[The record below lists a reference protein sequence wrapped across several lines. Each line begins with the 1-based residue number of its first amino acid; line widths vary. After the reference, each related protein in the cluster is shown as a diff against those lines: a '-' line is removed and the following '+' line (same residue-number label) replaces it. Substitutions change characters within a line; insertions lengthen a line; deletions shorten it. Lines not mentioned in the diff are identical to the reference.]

1 MSCDS
6 LTILYTLISGHTH
19 FNQASNQSSELLCA
33 VWSIEASTIWTVH
46 GLSEC
51 TNKRVYGRTSEMHL
65 FIIIRS
71 EHETAFW
78 EVLHALA
85 EQVKQALSTQARRA
99 LTADLMNRVV
109 RAFYLLG

>member
-6 LTILYTLISGHTH
+6 LTILYTLISGHAH
-19 FNQASNQSSELLCA
+19 LNQALNQSSELRCA

-46 GLSEC
+46 GLSG
-51 TNKRVYGRTSEMHL
+51 TTKRVYGRTSEMHL